1 MHYWKR
7 SPLALKLTVLITSI
21 VILVIFFT
29 TAIFTRNEIN
39 ASRAEL
45 QGQAQ
50 LLLDTLTSSTVDFVY
65 NLDGDYLADL
75 MRNLGAFD
83 VLAFGRIYDRD
94 GRIIA
99 DAQDATNRFTTETD
113 EFGQTLIQSPTTIY
127 IWQDDLLIAGQ
138 PIQLGSE
145 VIGAISIGLPTTAV
159 NSKISTSIQQAII
172 IGLIATAIGLALAL
186 IVSRSITDPIRQ
198 MVQATERVSE
208 GDLSQRVDV
217 DTTEEITTLANH
229 FNTMTAQLEQ
239 TLHQMEQEIE
249 ERKRTEIELQAA
261 KEAAESSNRA
271 KSTFLANMS
280 HELRTPLNAI
290 MGFSKLTARKY
301 APSPEAQKNLDIIH
315 RSGEHLLMLIN
326 QILDLSKIE
335 AGRMQIVERDFH
347 PQQLVRDMESMFKLR
362 AQEKG
367 LALSFTAESS
377 IPQRVRADEMKLRQI
392 LINLLG
398 NSLKFTETG
407 SIAMNVWFTSN
418 AISSED
424 EDEQETAR
432 QTIEQ
437 LLHFSIRDSGP
448 GIQLEELQT
457 IFDPFVRAKAGRDL
471 AIGTGLGLSLSK
483 QFIELMGGKIY
494 VQNINNEPGHGAI
507 FTFYVAVKPLELA
520 APLST
525 LQAENVIGLA
535 SGQPEIKALIVDDNE
550 ANRKLLAQLLRPL
563 SIQTKEAENGQVAI
577 KIWEEWQP
585 DIIWMDMHMP
595 IIDGF
600 KATRTILQKAEKP
613 PVIVALT
620 ASSSIEERESILSVG
635 CHDYLR
641 KPVKL
646 VEILDAMQR
655 HLQVK
660 YRYADNV
667 VVTTENEIDILT
679 ASTLATLSPQTMD
692 ALKTAVIRAD
702 MIMIDKAIIQVS
714 QENAQ
719 IAEQIQAMADNFEY
733 DTILNLIQQLETSA

>member
-29 TAIFTRNEIN
+29 TAIFTRDEIN

-75 MRNLGAFD
+75 MRNLGASD

-99 DAQDATNRFTTETD
+99 DAQDTTNRFNTEPD
-113 EFGQTLIQSPTTIY
+113 AFGQTLIQSPTTIY

-159 NSKISTSIQQAII
+159 NSKISTSIQQAFI
-172 IGLIATAIGLALAL
+172 IGLIATTIGLALAL

-217 DTTEEITTLANH
+217 DTTEEVTTLANH

-367 LALSFTAESS
+367 LILSFTAESS
-377 IPQRVRADEMKLRQI
+377 IPQKVRADEMKLRQI

-418 AISSED
+418 TVSSED
-424 EDEQETAR
+424 EQKTTR

-437 LLHFSIRDSGP
+437 LLHFSIRDTGP

-507 FTFYVAVKPLELA
+507 FTFYVAVEPLELA
-520 APLST
+520 APLSL

-535 SGQPEIKALIVDDNE
+535 PDQPDIKALIVDDNE
-550 ANRKLLAQLLRPL
+550 ANRKLLTQLLRPL

-577 KIWEEWQP
+577 EIWEKWQP

-667 VVTTENEIDILT
+667 IGATENEVDILT

-702 MIMIDKAIIQVS
+702 MIMIDKAIAQVN

-719 IAEQIQAMADNFEY
+719 IAIQIQAMADNFEY